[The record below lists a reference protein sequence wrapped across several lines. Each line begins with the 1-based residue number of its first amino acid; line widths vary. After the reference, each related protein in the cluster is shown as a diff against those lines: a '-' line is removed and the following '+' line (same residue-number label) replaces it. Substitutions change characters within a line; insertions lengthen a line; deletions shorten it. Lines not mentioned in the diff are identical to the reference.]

1 MRSSHADPEDA
12 GEGYFASISDLMVG
26 ILFIFLLML
35 AVFAINYAT
44 EDKDKRIR
52 ELEDR
57 VAVITAERD
66 GLKNEYD
73 ALVLDRDAIRT
84 RLIDRETE
92 LAVLRGEMS
101 DLLGEHARLRDG
113 LANVIAYLEGVSE
126 GLKEDQGRLERVR
139 AELLINIQ
147 RALEKRDISVEV
159 DAAQGV
165 LRLSSE
171 KLFQSGEARFTEEG
185 QARAKALIQE
195 MEILLPEHPIF
206 ETVLIEGHTDT
217 NPFQVEGGNWKL
229 STDRARAF
237 LNWMTTATSKLGGLQ
252 NDRGQL
258 LLGLAGYGE
267 TRPLRDIDGA
277 DPRNRRIEIR
287 FLLSTNRESLSDRIR
302 RLESLLLALRN
313 LAGTQR

>member
-1 MRSSHADPEDA
+1 MQQSQAEREHA

-44 EDKDKRIR
+44 EDKDKRID
-52 ELEDR
+52 ELT
-57 VAVITAERD
+57 IERD
-66 GLKNEYD
+66 NLKM
-73 ALVLDRDAIRT
+73 
-84 RLIDRETE
+84 E

-101 DLLGEHARLRDG
+101 ELLAEQIRLRDG
-113 LANVIAYLEGVSE
+113 LANLIAHLEGVSE

-139 AELLINIQ
+139 GELLAGIQ
-147 RALEKRDISVEV
+147 REVAKRDVKVDV
-159 DAAQGV
+159 DAAQGI

-171 KLFQSGEARFTEEG
+171 ELFDVGKAEFTG
-185 QARAKALIQE
+185 KGRADAMALID
-195 MEILLPEHPIF
+195 EIGVLLPKHLIF

-217 NPFQVEGGNWKL
+217 QPFPMEGGNWKL

-237 LNWMTTATSKLGGLQ
+237 LDLMTNSESNLGHLR
-252 NDRGQL
+252 NESGQL

-267 TRPLRDIDGA
+267 SRPLRGIDGA
-277 DPRNRRIEIR
+277 DKRNRRIEIR

-302 RLESLLLALRN
+302 RLESLLLTLRN
-313 LAGTQR
+313 LAAARQ